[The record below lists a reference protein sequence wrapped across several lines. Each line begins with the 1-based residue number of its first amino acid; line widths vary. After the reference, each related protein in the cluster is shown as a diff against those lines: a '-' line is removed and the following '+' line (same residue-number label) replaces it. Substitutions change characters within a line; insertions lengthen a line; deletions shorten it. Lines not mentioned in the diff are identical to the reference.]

1 MRQDSP
7 GRIPESLIDAAIDGE
22 LNEDMQREIAHAL
35 KYDLVRKSELIDTT
49 NAIHA
54 LQMPVSTPCFADS
67 VLHRVDQR
75 KKFIPSSWRK
85 HVRTGRLGIAAA
97 LLLSLMTVAG
107 LQRVYP
113 RLTTLG
119 SHPTP
124 VLDIENA
131 IETGAGQLA
140 TTVTN
145 EVETYRASVAPIAS
159 LLSTPGRVG
168 QRFEVSNASTV
179 DVSSYPSRTV
189 GEIRLVGVGNGIA
202 AIYLS
207 DQVSNP
213 RFPTRINTPSST
225 YVVGSSRLS
234 NWAYH
239 SGMSHRTLVSSPKSK
254 TEQESSE
261 LDVSA
266 LP

>member
-35 KYDLVRKSELIDTT
+35 KYDLVRKTELIDTT

-54 LQMPVSTPCFADS
+54 LQMPVATPCFADTI
-67 VLHRVDQR
+67 LHRVDQR
-75 KKFIPSSWRK
+75 KKFIPASWRK
-85 HVRTGRLGIAAA
+85 HVRAGRLGIAAA

-131 IETGAGQLA
+131 IENGAGQLA
-140 TTVTN
+140 STVTK
-145 EVETYRASVAPIAS
+145 EIETYRASVAPMAS
-159 LLSTPGRVG
+159 ILSTPGRSG

-179 DVSSYPSRTV
+179 NASSYPSRTV

-202 AIYLS
+202 AIYIN
-207 DQVSNP
+207 DQSNEP
-213 RFPTRINTPSST
+213 RFPSRLNNQSPT
-225 YVVGSSRLS
+225 YVVGSSSLS
-234 NWAYH
+234 NWAYR
-239 SGMSHRTLVSSPKSK
+239 SGLSHRTIVSNTRSKS
-254 TEQESSE
+254 EQDSSE